1 MKKAHQELG
10 MGIESYLIMPVQRL
24 PRIEML
30 LKDLLRHTTEDHPD
44 FKPLSSAY
52 EGILSIANFV
62 NEKKREAENFSKMA
76 AVQRKLGSK
85 VSPPHFIQYPLIF
98 LYLFLFYFYFIL
110 FRPKKLFSH
119 TENG

>member
-85 VSPPHFIQYPLIF
+85 VLFPYFIPL
-98 LYLFLFYFYFIL
+98 LPLFFCIYFYFIL
-110 FRPKKLFSH
+110 FYFILFI
-119 TENG
+119 